1 MATTGLRRSNR
12 LQRTDTGG
20 ARRWRR
26 DVLPRS
32 ACAVVRACSETRRC
46 RARAQQIHQRPRL
59 VGQVHGLG
67 LVVRAGGSARAA
79 RQSSTST
86 PPPRAS
92 APPPTVRALPSSHS
106 LETGRKSR
114 SSKRR
119 DNRLVAPWLG
129 PTSNLVRRKLR
140 IPRAW
145 PDLPEVTNQVLFDLN
160 RHWYVMQLCN
170 AAM

>member
-1 MATTGLRRSNR
+1 MRRSSRWHLTN
-12 LQRTDTGG
+12 TGG

-67 LVVRAGGSARAA
+67 LVVRAGGSAPAA

-86 PPPRAS
+86 LPPRAS
-92 APPPTVRALPSSHS
+92 APPPTVRALPPSRSS
-106 LETGRKSR
+106 LETGRKPR
-114 SSKRR
+114 SSYPSSRYPSC
-119 DNRLVAPWLG
+119 LVAPRLR
-129 PTSNLVRRKLR
+129 PTPLRRKPIICR
-140 IPRAW
+140 SW
-145 PDLPEVTNQVLFDLN
+145 PHLPEVTNQVLFDLN